1 MELPER
7 KIYTVSELTE
17 QIRDLLEQEFPSV
30 WIQGEVSNLRSAPS
44 GHVYFTLKDDAAQIR
59 CVMFKLQRR
68 FLKFRL
74 EDGLHLIAWGRISVY
89 SLRGEYQL
97 ILDTME
103 PVGLGSLMLAFEQLK
118 KRLAAEG
125 LFDDRNKKA
134 IPAFPRRIG
143 LVTSS
148 RGAAVR
154 DMIRISKR
162 RFPGTHILV
171 SPASVQG
178 DRAPEEIVAAI
189 DRLCKAG
196 DVDIIIIGRGGGSIE
211 DLWAFNDEKVVRA
224 VATCSLPIVSAVG
237 HETDV
242 TLTDFA
248 ADLRASTPSAAAE
261 MVVPDKEDLQES
273 IAHLAARMK
282 TCMRNFLERRVAIL
296 NELLRRLYDPRR
308 HIQERR
314 MRVDD
319 LTIRLGLT
327 VRRKL
332 EVVGRDIAALAT
344 RLRPEYLT
352 RELAARRE
360 QHSILVAELLR
371 AIENTVKERRSSV
384 ENISAR
390 LDSLS
395 PLSVLARGYSVTLR
409 PQTGSVISDAAQVNT
424 GEELLVRLHRG
435 ELSCQVKGKKTA
447 EEMD

>member
-1 MELPER
+1 
-7 KIYTVSELTE
+7 
-17 QIRDLLEQEFPSV
+17 
-30 WIQGEVSNLRSAPS
+30 
-44 GHVYFTLKDDAAQIR
+44 
-59 CVMFKLQRR
+59 
-68 FLKFRL
+68 
-74 EDGLHLIAWGRISVY
+74 
-89 SLRGEYQL
+89 
-97 ILDTME
+97 
-103 PVGLGSLMLAFEQLK
+103 
-118 KRLAAEG
+118 
-125 LFDDRNKKA
+125 
-134 IPAFPRRIG
+134 
-143 LVTSS
+143 
-148 RGAAVR
+148 
-154 DMIRISKR
+154 
-162 RFPGTHILV
+162 
-171 SPASVQG
+171 
-178 DRAPEEIVAAI
+178 
-189 DRLCKAG
+189 
-196 DVDIIIIGRGGGSIE
+196 
-211 DLWAFNDEKVVRA
+211 
-224 VATCSLPIVSAVG
+224 
-237 HETDV
+237 
-242 TLTDFA
+242 
-248 ADLRASTPSAAAE
+248 

>member
-17 QIRDLLEQEFPSV
+17 QIRDLLEREFPSV

-44 GHVYFTLKDDAAQIR
+44 GHVYFTLKDESAQIR

-74 EDGLHLIAWGRISVY
+74 EDGLHVIAWGRISVY

-118 KRLAAEG
+118 KRLTAEG
-125 LFDDRNKKA
+125 LFDERNKK
-134 IPAFPRRIG
+134 PLPPFPKRIG

-154 DMIRISKR
+154 DMIRISRR

-178 DRAPEEIVAAI
+178 DRAPDEIVAAI
-189 DRLCKAG
+189 DRLCNAG
-196 DVDIIIIGRGGGSIE
+196 DVDVIIVGRGGGSIE

-224 VATCSLPIVSAVG
+224 DAGCRLPIVSAVG

-261 MVVPDKEDLQES
+261 MVVPDKQDLQEGV
-273 IAHLAARMK
+273 IHLAARMK
-282 TCMRNFLERRVAIL
+282 SCMRNFLERRVGIL
-296 NELLRRLYDPRR
+296 NELLRR
-308 HIQERR
+308 
-314 MRVDD
+314 
-319 LTIRLGLT
+319 
-327 VRRKL
+327 
-332 EVVGRDIAALAT
+332 A
-344 RLRPEYLT
+344 
-352 RELAARRE
+352 
-360 QHSILVAELLR
+360 
-371 AIENTVKERRSSV
+371 
-384 ENISAR
+384 
-390 LDSLS
+390 
-395 PLSVLARGYSVTLR
+395 LR
-409 PQTGSVISDAAQVNT
+409 PQASNT
-424 GEELLVRLHRG
+424 GASHETG
-435 ELSCQVKGKKTA
+435 
-447 EEMD
+447 